1 MSFLSAVKKTELKSA
16 KKQIQ
21 HSSEDVLKEFK
32 SFLNDM
38 EDLFQTTASATGDD
52 LVKAK
57 SQFKQRI
64 KSAKETIGDAS
75 DNIFQ
80 QARKTATVTNDYVH
94 QQPWTVIGAGV
105 ALSFLLGFVLSRR
118 D

>member
-1 MSFLSAVKKTELKSA
+1 MSFLTAVKKSELKSA
-16 KKQIQ
+16 KTQAQ
-21 HSSEDVLKEFK
+21 HSSQEVLNEFK
-32 SFLNDM
+32 SFLDDM
-38 EDLFQTTASATGDD
+38 EDLFQSTASATGDD

-64 KSAKETIGDAS
+64 KSAKATIGDAS
-75 DNIFQ
+75 DNIFH
-80 QARKTATVTNDYVH
+80 QARKTAAVTNDYVH

>member
-1 MSFLSAVKKTELKSA
+1 MSFLSSVKKSELKSA
-16 KKQIQ
+16 KQQVQ
-21 HSSEDVLKEFK
+21 HSSEDVLNEFK
-32 SFLNDM
+32 SFLDDM
-38 EDLFQTTASATGDD
+38 EDLFQSTTSATGDD

-57 SQFKQRI
+57 SQLKQRI
-64 KSAKETIGDAS
+64 KSAKATIGDAS

-80 QARKTATVTNDYVH
+80 QARKTAAVTNTYVH

-105 ALSFLLGFVLSRR
+105 ALSFLLGVVLTRR